1 MNTDEALRRVRQ
13 IAPVLGD
20 DVRTAVQTHAALEA
34 ANDTIP
40 GGVMN
45 DEFAATFN
53 AIQNAL
59 ALKLALELARIF
71 DLSKRP
77 PQRNR
82 TKRPFL
88 S

>member
-13 IAPVLGD
+13 IAPMLGD
-20 DVRTAVQTHAALEA
+20 DVRTAVQTHAVLEA

-40 GGVMN
+40 RGVN
-45 DEFAATFN
+45 HEFAATFN